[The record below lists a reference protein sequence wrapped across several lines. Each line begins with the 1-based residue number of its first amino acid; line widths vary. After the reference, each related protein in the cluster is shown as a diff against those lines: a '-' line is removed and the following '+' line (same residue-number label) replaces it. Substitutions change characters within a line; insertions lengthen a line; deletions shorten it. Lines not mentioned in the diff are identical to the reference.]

1 MVSPRHG
8 LATCLLYDQ
17 GYLCLISLGLINA
30 QLDPRLSTPCVSD
43 ALCYHLDQIIGWHKP
58 PVSLLDEPSKNIGN
72 ILHQFEPILQPLR
85 LALDRTESVV
95 APLQ

>member
-8 LATCLLYDQ
+8 LATCLLRDQ
-17 GYLCLISLGLINA
+17 GYLCLISLGLIIA
-30 QLDPRLSTPCVSD
+30 RLYPRLSTPCVSD
-43 ALCYHLDQIIGWHKP
+43 ALCYNLYQIIGRHKP

-85 LALDRTESVV
+85 LALDRAESMM
-95 APLQ
+95 APPQ